1 MTALNLNLLTA
12 NAPSTSGS
20 YTFSVT
26 QAQIIRQ
33 MMLDIGAL
41 AEAEQPTAQEYSD
54 CSFRLNLMTHQWR
67 SDTDFAPGL
76 KVWTR
81 KRADLFLGNMQYTY
95 ALGQTG
101 DNWVESTTGLQYPVS
116 YGQTQLSN
124 SVGPGATVLP
134 VLAAAQFNI
143 LDYIG
148 IQVGSDIFWT
158 RVAAVNAAGLT
169 VTIPAP
175 GIPASTSAIQNAY
188 VWNYTKKGIRP
199 LKMITCVLRDV
210 FANDTPID
218 FMTVERYESLPTKT
232 SNTNIADPTAILYET
247 QFKTQYPN
255 GRLYLDVGGAQDVT
269 KHLHCVYLAPTQDF
283 VNPGDSPD
291 YPSQWYNPLVLGLG
305 KRCCGMFDCTWEQ
318 DMEDNLQMA
327 LSIAKQAD
335 PETTDVYFE
344 VNSESPYGP

>member
-1 MTALNLNLLTA
+1 VTALNLSLLTA
-12 NAPSTSGS
+12 YTPATSGS

-26 QAQIIRQ
+26 QSQIIRQ
-33 MMLDIGAL
+33 AMLDIGAL
-41 AEAEQPTAQEYSD
+41 AEGEVPTAQEYSD
-54 CSFRLNLMTHQWR
+54 CSFKLNLMVKQWMGN
-67 SDTDFAPGL
+67 TDFAPGL

-101 DNWVESTTGLQYPVS
+101 DNWAESTSGLQYPVS

-124 SVGPGATVLP
+124 SVGPGSTVLP
-134 VLAAAQFNI
+134 VLAAGQFNI

-158 RVAAVNAAGLT
+158 RVAAVNAGGLT
-169 VTIPAP
+169 VTIPGP

-199 LKMITCVLRDV
+199 ITIITCVLRDIY
-210 FANDTPID
+210 ANDTPID

-232 SNTNIADPTAILYET
+232 ANTNIADPTAILYES

-269 KHLHCVYLAPTQDF
+269 KHLHCVYLSPTQDF
-283 VNPGDSPD
+283 VNPGDAPD
-291 YPSQWYNPLVLGLG
+291 YPQEWYRPLVLGHA
-305 KRCCGMFDCTWEQ
+305 KDICGMFDCAWEQ
-318 DMEDNLQMA
+318 DMQDNLTEA
-327 LSIAKQAD
+327 LAIAKQTD
-335 PETTDVYFE
+335 PATTDIYFE
-344 VNSESPYGP
+344 VDSSSPYGP